1 MLEKIV
7 ARQLVS
13 HLNSA
18 GLLPSLQSAYRANHS
33 TETAVLK
40 VLSDILPDIDSGDL
54 SALVLLDLSAAFDT
68 VDHEILLRRLD
79 TSFLVSGTPLH
90 WLKSYLTNRRQHV
103 RVRSTSS
110 PSSRMLCGIPQGSV
124 LGAILFLIYGGD
136 LQRLI
141 EEHGLRPHLYADDSE
156 IYGSCRP
163 SMYLELQTR
172 ISACIDDVAEWMRS
186 NRLQLNS
193 AKTEILWCASSRR
206 LHQLPR
212 TVLRVGSDYV
222 TPSVVVR
229 DLGVLLDAD
238 VSMKSHVM
246 RTVSTSFFM
255 LRQLRSIRRSVPRAV
270 LQSLVVSLV
279 LSRLDYG
286 NATLVGIPQNLL
298 RRLQS
303 VMNAAARLI
312 YPSSRFDHITPLL
325 KRLHWLKA
333 KERIDFKVA
342 VLVYK
347 CLHGTAPPYLAGELS
362 RSADV
367 QGRSRL
373 RSASSSQLVVRR
385 TSRSTLG
392 DRSFV
397 VAGPRLWNNLPQ
409 HVTSASSLQV
419 FKNRLK
425 THLFKTSFS

>member
-1 MLEKIV
+1 
-7 ARQLVS
+7 
-13 HLNSA
+13 
-18 GLLPSLQSAYRANHS
+18 
-33 TETAVLK
+33 
-40 VLSDILPDIDSGDL
+40 
-54 SALVLLDLSAAFDT
+54 
-68 VDHEILLRRLD
+68 
-79 TSFLVSGTPLH
+79 
-90 WLKSYLTNRRQHV
+90 
-103 RVRSTSS
+103 
-110 PSSRMLCGIPQGSV
+110 
-124 LGAILFLIYGGD
+124 
-136 LQRLI
+136 
-141 EEHGLRPHLYADDSE
+141 
-156 IYGSCRP
+156 
-163 SMYLELQTR
+163 MYLELQTR

-303 VMNAAARLI
+303 VMNAAA
-312 YPSSRFDHITPLL
+312 
-325 KRLHWLKA
+325 
-333 KERIDFKVA
+333 
-342 VLVYK
+342 
-347 CLHGTAPPYLAGELS
+347 
-362 RSADV
+362 
-367 QGRSRL
+367 
-373 RSASSSQLVVRR
+373 
-385 TSRSTLG
+385 
-392 DRSFV
+392 
-397 VAGPRLWNNLPQ
+397 
-409 HVTSASSLQV
+409 
-419 FKNRLK
+419 
-425 THLFKTSFS
+425 